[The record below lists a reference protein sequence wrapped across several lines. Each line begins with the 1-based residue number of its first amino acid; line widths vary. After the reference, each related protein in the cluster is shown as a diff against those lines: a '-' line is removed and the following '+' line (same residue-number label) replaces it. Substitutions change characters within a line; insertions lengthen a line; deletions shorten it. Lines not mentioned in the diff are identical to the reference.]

1 MGSYIEIHSIDQAQ
15 DLGGLAGLPKTVRWR
30 LLRSKSH
37 GRLFFDPGYNPDSSF
52 DVDNFSAKPNFFASH
67 DWEPWSFKL
76 DAQHSHL
83 NALAR
88 DVGMAEQ
95 MCRPMVKFTLLLSRL
110 TGGRVFSGTADNQ
123 GHDAVCI
130 ADRAR
135 ALCVKFTYGDEILSV
150 DFSGEITKS
159 SNRYQSEDEGTVAGG
174 LLLDESERHFG
185 YRLASLNDIGF
196 PEQDPDEY
204 DLVASSGPRS
214 PRRRS
219 LAMVLLRLLVRGP
232 Y

>member
-1 MGSYIEIHSIDQAQ
+1 MGSYIEIHSIDHARN
-15 DLGGLAGLPKTVRWR
+15 LERLARLPRSVRWR
-30 LLRSKSH
+30 LVKSKNH
-37 GRLFFDPGYNPDSSF
+37 GRLFFDPGVNPDSSWE
-52 DVDNFSAKPNFFASH
+52 VDNFSTKPNFFGSH

-76 DAQHSHL
+76 DARHQYL

-95 MCRPMVKFTLLLSRL
+95 MCRPMIKFALLLSRES
-110 TGGRVFSGTADNQ
+110 GGRVSSGIADSQ
-123 GHDAVCI
+123 GHDTICVAERGQVQ
-130 ADRAR
+130 R
-135 ALCVKFTYGDEILSV
+135 VKFCYGESILSV
-150 DFSGEITKS
+150 DSAGNVTTS
-159 SNRYQSEDEGTVAGG
+159 ANPYHTDGGTLPGT

-185 YRLASLNDIGF
+185 YRLTWLNDISF

-204 DLVASSGPRS
+204 ELLASSEHRK

-219 LAMVLLRLLVRGP
+219 LAMVFLRLLLRGS